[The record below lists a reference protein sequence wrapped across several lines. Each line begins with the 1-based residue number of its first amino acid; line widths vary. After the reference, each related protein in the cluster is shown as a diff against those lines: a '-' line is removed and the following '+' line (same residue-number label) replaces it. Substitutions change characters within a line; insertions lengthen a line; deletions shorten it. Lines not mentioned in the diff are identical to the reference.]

1 MKRTSRRSHERSR
14 MTFLR
19 RTRQEEDK
27 GEYIMA
33 KTNSQY
39 DVFIS
44 YRRKSGVDDA
54 RLLQQAL
61 KARGYEV
68 FFDYDSLRV
77 GKFDEKIFEAIKEAA
92 VFILMLTEGA
102 LDGCA
107 NEEDWVRAEIECAID
122 NRRQIIP
129 VLPSNHKLSFPDN
142 LPPELSVIPLL
153 QVSELNKASLFD
165 ESVDKIVQNSFP
177 DYLIKR
183 SVDGNKSTEP
193 TDDGTPVVLPFGE
206 KLIQHLDQWLPWE
219 YFRAVAGLEF
229 SGKDGNVSLVA
240 HAVGSPWGVFLI
252 GFNDSISEC
261 TSDTEVKIPTD
272 EQMQACA
279 AVTAKKCG
287 LREHLVRYLF
297 AVPED
302 LLRERANSFPEW
314 VVSAVGAVDDLKLR
328 MNETRTVDWANKHRD
343 ITKCLEKLPMSH
355 SGREANIIKHF
366 NARTVDE
373 AEDGAALLAW
383 AEDPSEALLD
393 AAEKACL
400 FLRENDRRGVAE
412 GVLSWFRVMADR
424 GNVIA
429 MDHYGWLLDGGDEER
444 VRWFRKA
451 VNRGGAHAQNSLGY
465 CLQVGRGVPKDR
477 VEALR
482 WFRASAAKG
491 NRFGQCS
498 LADLMGPHADP
509 AFLPQDWNEA
519 FRLYRLSANQ
529 GWHWAQYHLGE
540 CYEKGLGTPKNLLE
554 ARRWYGEAAKNLNED
569 AQAALKRIE
578 SMLQ

>member
-1 MKRTSRRSHERSR
+1 
-14 MTFLR
+14 
-19 RTRQEEDK
+19 
-27 GEYIMA
+27 MA

-68 FFDYDSLRV
+68 FFDYYSLRV

-107 NEEDWVRAEIECAID
+107 KEEDWVRAEIECAID
-122 NRRQIIP
+122 NGRQIIP
-129 VLPSNHKLSFPDN
+129 VWPSDQKLSFPGN
-142 LPPELSVIPLL
+142 LPPKLRDIPLL

-165 ESVDKIVQNSFP
+165 ESVNKIVQNSFP

-229 SGKDGNVSLVA
+229 SENGGKVSLTA

-302 LLRERANSFPEW
+302 LLRERANPFPQW
-314 VVSAVGAVDDLKLR
+314 VVSAAVAVDKLKLFE
-328 MNETRTVDWANKHRD
+328 NETHTVNWAKKHRD
-343 ITKCLEKLPMSH
+343 ITKCLEELPMSH

-383 AEDPSEALLD
+383 VDDPSEALLD
-393 AAEKACL
+393 AAEKVFH
-400 FLRENDRRGVAE
+400 FLRKGGGGRVAE
-412 GVLSWFRVMADR
+412 GVRSWFRVMADR

-429 MDHYGWLLDGGDEER
+429 MDHYGWMLDGDYGER

-451 VNRGGAHAQNSLGY
+451 AERGGAHAQNSLGF
-465 CLQVGRGVPKDR
+465 CLQVGKGVPKDR

-498 LADLMGPHADP
+498 LADLMGFHADP
-509 AFLPQDWNEA
+509 AFLPQDWEEA
-519 FRLYRLSANQ
+519 FRLYRLSAEQ
-529 GWHWAQYHLGE
+529 GMYWAQVHLSE
-540 CYEKGLGTPKNLLE
+540 CFEKGLGTPKNLVE
-554 ARRWYGEAAKNLNED
+554 ARRWREAAAKNKD
-569 AQAALKRIE
+569 A
-578 SMLQ
+578 